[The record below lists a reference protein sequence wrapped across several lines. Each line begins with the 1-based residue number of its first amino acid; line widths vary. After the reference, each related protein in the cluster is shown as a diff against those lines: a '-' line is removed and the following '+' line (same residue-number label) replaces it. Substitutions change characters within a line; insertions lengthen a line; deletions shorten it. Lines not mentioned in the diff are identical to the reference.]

1 MAIHAK
7 TNNEIIQ
14 LQVFVGLAII
24 GLNFFFNQ
32 WFEAIRYYTLAASIL
47 IIGMPHGALDHKIY
61 LHCIKKKL

>member
-24 GLNFFFNQ
+24 GLNFLTNG
-32 WFEAIRYYTLAASIL
+32 L
-47 IIGMPHGALDHKIY
+47 
-61 LHCIKKKL
+61 KLFVTMH

>member
-24 GLNFFFNQ
+24 GLNFFLTNG
-32 WFEAIRYYTLAASIL
+32 L
-47 IIGMPHGALDHKIY
+47 
-61 LHCIKKKL
+61 KLFVTMH